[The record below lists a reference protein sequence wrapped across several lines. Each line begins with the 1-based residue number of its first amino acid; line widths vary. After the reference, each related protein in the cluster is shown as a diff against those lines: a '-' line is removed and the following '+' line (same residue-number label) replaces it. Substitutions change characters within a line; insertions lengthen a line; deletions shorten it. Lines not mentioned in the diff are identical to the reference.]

1 MATTIRSGPIA
12 IRDIVADTPGTTTRR
27 QAIPGPGGIVG
38 VDDTVGTDGEGSAAD
53 ELEGATKDVE
63 PIVASGAVGVT
74 DPQPA
79 TMPTPAR
86 PATSTRISRRRA
98 LGRARGRLG
107 IGQG

>member
-1 MATTIRSGPIA
+1 M
-12 IRDIVADTPGTTTRR
+12 RDIVADTPGTTTRR

-38 VDDTVGTDGEGSAAD
+38 VGDTVDPDGEGAETD
-53 ELEGATKDVE
+53 EPNELDGATEDVE
-63 PIVASGAVGVT
+63 PIDATGAVGVT

-79 TMPTPAR
+79 TVPTPAR